1 MSTHNQRL
9 EKVLR
14 IKMNGPPVD
23 KCCQV
28 CQIVQ
33 RHGRRPYLGVAD
45 KRQCRRYSCDLCDEG
60 FQRKYFLLHHVL
72 ITHENRIKNCRKCE
86 SRSYFYLTP
95 NFVSKKIQ

>member
-1 MSTHNQRL
+1 M
-9 EKVLR
+9 V
-14 IKMNGPPVD
+14 
-23 KCCQV
+23 
-28 CQIVQ
+28 IVKLYV
-33 RHGRRPYLGVAD
+33 REPSFEALGRRPYLGVAD

-72 ITHENRIKNCRKCE
+72 ITHENRSKNCRKCE